1 MKKIKSSSPESSES
15 IFKGNN
21 DKSSTPSADK
31 ISINDIMEAF
41 DEISDSD
48 DSANSYDDRSSWERI
63 NERRQELQERSQELT
78 EQEIKTSKQRKKIL
92 ENVEIRANGGSTGS
106 DSGAHNL

>member
-41 DEISDSD
+41 DEIDFNSDNIRDLPDISMKPIETNKS
-48 DSANSYDDRSSWERI
+48 SAADKFKQDNS
-63 NERRQELQERSQELT
+63 
-78 EQEIKTSKQRKKIL
+78 
-92 ENVEIRANGGSTGS
+92 RAYNGGSTGS